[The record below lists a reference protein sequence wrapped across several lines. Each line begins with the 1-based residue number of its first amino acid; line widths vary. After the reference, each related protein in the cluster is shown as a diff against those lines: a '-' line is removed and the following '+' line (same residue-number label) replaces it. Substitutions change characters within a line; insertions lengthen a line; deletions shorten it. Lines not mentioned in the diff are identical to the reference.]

1 MDEDLRQVCRDNDV
15 LFIAPEIRLLPS
27 KFFNL
32 NSNLITGEKG
42 SATKESG
49 NYFDASCSLG
59 QLKTNEVQMVSVL
72 FYTLSTAI
80 CCQREEQTT
89 PNHSL
94 APTLHGKEA
103 RALMSRPDWKI
114 GSKDGVLSFGLGRAF
129 EHKRFQAQP
138 KIAVDGQRI
147 G

>member
-1 MDEDLRQVCRDNDV
+1 
-15 LFIAPEIRLLPS
+15 
-27 KFFNL
+27 
-32 NSNLITGEKG
+32 
-42 SATKESG
+42 
-49 NYFDASCSLG
+49 
-59 QLKTNEVQMVSVL
+59 MVSVL

-94 APTLHGKEA
+94 APTLHGKKKHAHRSLVQSGRLEA
-103 RALMSRPDWKI
+103 RMECSASD
-114 GSKDGVLSFGLGRAF
+114 SE
-129 EHKRFQAQP
+129 EHSSMNRRVKAERFQAQP